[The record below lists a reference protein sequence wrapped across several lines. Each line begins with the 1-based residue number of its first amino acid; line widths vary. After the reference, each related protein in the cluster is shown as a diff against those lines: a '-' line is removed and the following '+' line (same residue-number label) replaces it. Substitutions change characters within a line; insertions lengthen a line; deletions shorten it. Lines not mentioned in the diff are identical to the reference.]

1 MDLSDAFRALGHPHR
16 LAIVKE
22 LRQQALSCCQGER
35 ADDCAMDPASCDVGS
50 LADVVPCAPSTLS
63 HHLKELE
70 RAGIIERVRDGRR
83 IFCRI
88 QEERLKELRRFLGPE
103 EHPAES
109 PDRLATR
116 GAPHGD

>member
-1 MDLSDAFRALGHPHR
+1 MDLSHAFRALGHPHR
-16 LAIVKE
+16 LAIVEE
-22 LRQQALSCCQGER
+22 LRQRVLSCCDGER
-35 ADDCAMDPASCDVGS
+35 ADECTLDPASCDVGS

-88 QEERLKELRRFLGPE
+88 REGRLSELRRFLAPE
-103 EHPAES
+103 ERPADS
-109 PDRLATR
+109 PGRLAAR